1 MTIEIDNELWD
12 EKRVRDLIFKL
23 QAEIIELHQENDS
36 LRNDIQSL
44 VEYIYELKMILGDSV
59 YKIKNQNAKYMLE
72 KYMLDQYHE
81 SKTKPIRKKG
91 IHPSLK
97 R

>member
-1 MTIEIDNELWD
+1 MTIEIDNENLD
-12 EKRVRDLIFKL
+12 EERVRDLIVKL
-23 QAEIIELHQENDS
+23 QAEIKELHQENDS

-44 VEYIYELKMILGDSV
+44 VEYIHELKMILGDSV
-59 YKIKNQNAKYMLE
+59 YKIQNQNAKYMLE

-81 SKTKPIRKKG
+81 SKTKPIRKKV

>member
-1 MTIEIDNELWD
+1 MTIEIDNEILDD
-12 EKRVRDLIFKL
+12 ERVRDLILKL
-23 QAEIIELHQENDS
+23 QVEIKELHQENDS

-44 VEYIYELKMILGDSV
+44 VEYIYELKLILGDSV
-59 YKIKNQNAKYMLE
+59 YKIQNQNAKYMLE

-81 SKTKPIRKKG
+81 SKTKPIKKKG